1 MTAGVFAEVID
12 NQFITS
18 YGNFFKKIMARDSF
32 GSRFGALVA
41 MAGSA
46 VGLGNLWRFPYLVGE
61 NGGAA
66 FIIVYILLSFLICL
80 PIFISEFVVGRRSQK
95 NAYAAFRDLSG
106 GSAWRWVGLF
116 TIIVPLIV
124 LSYYSVIGGWSID
137 YLLKSFTFSF
147 TGGESQSAMA
157 TMFTD
162 MVSSTWT
169 PLLAHTGFLLVT
181 TLIVVVGIKDGIEK
195 FSKVMMPLLFLIVI
209 SIAIYAVTLPGAK
222 AGLNY
227 LFNPDFSKIDAQ
239 AISSAL
245 GQAFFSL
252 SLGFG
257 TIMTYASYVDK
268 NENIMFQSTSSAV
281 ADLMFALIAG
291 VAIMPA
297 VFAFGI
303 DPQSGPGLVFETL
316 PYVFGQMPAGGFIAI
331 LFFTALLVAALTSSI
346 SMLEVAV
353 AFLVEEKK
361 FSRITACVVLFL
373 FCWVIG
379 AVCSLSFGPLSD
391 VQIGGRNLFDF
402 FDNLSSNIL
411 MTLGS
416 LFTVLFVGWRLKK
429 TDVYEEFTNGGN
441 LSRNAKIFGV
451 LWFLIRYIC
460 PLAII
465 AIFISGLL

>member
-1 MTAGVFAEVID
+1 M
-12 NQFITS
+12 
-18 YGNFFKKIMARDSF
+18 KRDSF

-66 FIIVYILLSFLICL
+66 FIIVYVILSFVICL
-80 PIFISEFVVGRRSQK
+80 PIFVSEFVIGRRSQK
-95 NAYAAFRDLSG
+95 NAYSAFRDLSG

-124 LSYYSVIGGWSID
+124 LSYYSVIGGWSIE
-137 YLLKSFTFSF
+137 YLLKSLTFSF
-147 TGGESQSAMA
+147 TGGESQSVLS
-157 TMFTD
+157 TMFSD
-162 MVSSTWT
+162 FVSSAWG
-169 PLLAHTGFLLVT
+169 PLLVHTGFLLVT
-181 TLIVVVGIKDGIEK
+181 TLIVMVGIKDGIEK
-195 FSKVMMPLLFLIVI
+195 FSKVMMPMLFFIVI
-209 SIAIYAVTLPGAK
+209 GIAIYSMTLPGAK
-222 AGLNY
+222 AGLDY
-227 LFNPDFSKIDAQ
+227 LFNPDFSKINGK
-239 AISSAL
+239 AIAAAL

-268 NENIMFQSTSSAV
+268 KENPLFQSVATASS
-281 ADLMFALIAG
+281 DLLFALVAG
-291 VAIMPA
+291 MAIMPA

-303 DPQSGPGLVFETL
+303 SPQTGPGLVFETL

-331 LFFTALLVAALTSSI
+331 LFFLALLVAAVTSSI

-353 AFLVEEKK
+353 AYLVEEKK
-361 FSRITACVVLFL
+361 ISRIWACVILFAI
-373 FCWVIG
+373 CWVVG
-379 AVCSLSFGPLSD
+379 AVCSLSFGPLSHIKID
-391 VQIGGRNLFDF
+391 GGNIFDF

-416 LFTVLFVGWRLKK
+416 LLTVLFVGWRLKK
-429 TDVYEEFTNGGN
+429 TDVYDEFTNGGT
-441 LSRNAKIFGV
+441 LSTNAKIFGV

-465 AIFISGLL
+465 LIFVSGLIS

>member
-1 MTAGVFAEVID
+1 
-12 NQFITS
+12 
-18 YGNFFKKIMARDSF
+18 MARDSF

-66 FIIVYILLSFLICL
+66 FIIVYIILSFLICL
-80 PIFISEFVVGRRSQK
+80 PIFVSEFVVGRRSQK

-137 YLLKSFTFSF
+137 YLLKSCTFSF
-147 TGGESQSAMA
+147 TGGESQSAMS
-157 TMFTD
+157 TMFSD

-169 PLLAHTGFLLVT
+169 PLLAQTGFLLAT

-195 FSKVMMPLLFLIVI
+195 FSKVMMPILFVIVVA
-209 SIAIYAVTLPGAK
+209 IAVYSLTLPGAGK
-222 AGLNY
+222 GLDY
-227 LFNPDFSKIDAQ
+227 LFNPDFSKIDGQ
-239 AISSAL
+239 AIASAL

-268 NENIMFQSTSSAV
+268 KENVMFQSTATAV
-281 ADLMFALIAG
+281 SDLMFALIAG

-297 VFAFGI
+297 VFAFGL

-316 PYVFGQMPAGGFIAI
+316 PYVFGQMPAGGIIAI
-331 LFFTALLVAALTSSI
+331 LFFVALLVAALTSSI

-353 AFLVEEKK
+353 AYLVEEKK
-361 FSRITACVVLFL
+361 FSRISACGLLFAI
-373 FCWVIG
+373 CWLIG
-379 AVCSLSFGPLSD
+379 ALCSLSFGPLSE
-391 VQIGGRNLFDF
+391 VRIGGGNIFDF

-416 LFTVLFVGWRLKK
+416 LLTVLFVGWRLKK
-429 TDVYEEFTNGGN
+429 TDVYDEFTNGGA
-441 LSRNAKIFGV
+441 LSTNAKFFGV
-451 LWFLIRYIC
+451 LWFLIRFVC

-465 AIFISGLL
+465 TIFITGLL

>member
-1 MTAGVFAEVID
+1 M
-12 NQFITS
+12 S
-18 YGNFFKKIMARDSF
+18 RDSF

-80 PIFISEFVVGRRSQK
+80 PIFISEFVIGRRSQK

-116 TIIVPLIV
+116 TIIVPLVV
-124 LSYYSVIGGWSID
+124 LSYYSVIGGWSVE
-137 YLLKSFTFSF
+137 YLLKSVTFAFESA
-147 TGGESQSAMA
+147 SQSAMS
-157 TMFTD
+157 TMFSD
-162 MVSSTWT
+162 FVSSTWG
-169 PLLAHTGFLLVT
+169 PLLVHTGFLLVT

-195 FSKVMMPLLFLIVI
+195 FSKVMMPLLFFMVLA
-209 SIAIYAVTLPGAK
+209 IAIYSMTLPGAK
-222 AGLNY
+222 AGLDY
-227 LFNPDFSKIDAQ
+227 LFNPDFSKITGKAC
-239 AISSAL
+239 AAAL

-268 NENIMFQSTSSAV
+268 KENILFQSTATAV
-281 ADLMFALIAG
+281 SDLMFALIAG
-291 VAIMPA
+291 MAIMPA
-297 VFAFGI
+297 VFAFGLN
-303 DPQSGPGLVFETL
+303 PQSGPGLVFETL
-316 PYVFGQMPAGGFIAI
+316 PFVFGQMPAGGFVAI
-331 LFFTALLVAALTSSI
+331 LFFLALLVAALTSSI

-353 AFLVEEKK
+353 AYLVEEKG
-361 FSRITACVVLFL
+361 FSRVWACVVLFVI
-373 FCWVIG
+373 CWVVG

-391 VQIGGRNLFDF
+391 VKIDGGNLFDF

-416 LFTVLFVGWRLKK
+416 LLTVLFVGWRLKK
-429 TDVYEEFTNGGN
+429 TDVYDEFTNGGT
-441 LSRNAKIFGV
+441 LSRNAKLFGI

-465 AIFISGLL
+465 SIFVSGLL

>member
-1 MTAGVFAEVID
+1 
-12 NQFITS
+12 
-18 YGNFFKKIMARDSF
+18 MARDSF

-137 YLLKSFTFSF
+137 YLLKSCTFSF

-157 TMFTD
+157 TMFSD

-169 PLLAHTGFLLVT
+169 PLLAHTGFLLAT

-195 FSKVMMPLLFLIVI
+195 FSKVMMPLLFVIVI
-209 SIAIYAVTLPGAK
+209 AIAIYSVTLPGAK
-222 AGLNY
+222 AGLDY
-227 LFNPDFSKIDAQ
+227 LFNPDFSKINGG
-239 AISSAL
+239 AIASAL

-268 NENIMFQSTSSAV
+268 KENIMFQSTASAV

-291 VAIMPA
+291 IAIMPA

-303 DPQSGPGLVFETL
+303 NPQSGPGLVFETL
-316 PYVFGQMPAGGFIAI
+316 PYVFGQMPAGGLVAI
-331 LFFTALLVAALTSSI
+331 LFFVALLVAALTSSI

-361 FSRITACVVLFL
+361 FKRINACGVLFIL
-373 FCWVIG
+373 CWLIG
-379 AVCSLSFGPLSD
+379 TVCSLSFGPLSN
-391 VQIGGRNLFDF
+391 VQIGGGNLFDF

-416 LFTVLFVGWRLKK
+416 LLTVLFVGWRLKK
-429 TDVYEEFTNGGN
+429 TDVYDEFTNGGTI
-441 LSRNAKIFGV
+441 SRNAKLFGV
-451 LWFLIRYIC
+451 LWFLIRYVC

-465 AIFISGLL
+465 LIFISGLL

>member
-1 MTAGVFAEVID
+1 M
-12 NQFITS
+12 
-18 YGNFFKKIMARDSF
+18 KRDSF

-66 FIIVYILLSFLICL
+66 FIIVYVILSFVICL
-80 PIFISEFVVGRRSQK
+80 PIFVSEFVIGRRSQK
-95 NAYAAFRDLSG
+95 NAYSAFRDLSG

-124 LSYYSVIGGWSID
+124 LSYYSVIGGWSIE
-137 YLLKSFTFSF
+137 YLLKSITFSF
-147 TGGESQSAMA
+147 TGGESQSALS
-157 TMFTD
+157 TMFSD
-162 MVSSTWT
+162 FVSSAWG
-169 PLLAHTGFLLVT
+169 PLLVHTGFLLVT
-181 TLIVVVGIKDGIEK
+181 TLIVMVGIKDGIEK
-195 FSKVMMPLLFLIVI
+195 FSKVMMPMLFFIVI
-209 SIAIYAVTLPGAK
+209 GIAIYSMTLPGAK
-222 AGLNY
+222 AGLDY
-227 LFNPDFSKIDAQ
+227 LFNPDFSKINGK
-239 AISSAL
+239 AIAAAL

-268 NENIMFQSTSSAV
+268 KENPLFQSVATASS
-281 ADLMFALIAG
+281 DLLFALVAG
-291 VAIMPA
+291 MAIMPA

-303 DPQSGPGLVFETL
+303 SPQTGPGLVFETL

-331 LFFTALLVAALTSSI
+331 LFFLALLVAAVTSSI

-353 AFLVEEKK
+353 AYLVEEKK
-361 FSRITACVVLFL
+361 ISRIWACVILFAI
-373 FCWVIG
+373 CWVVG
-379 AVCSLSFGPLSD
+379 AVCSLSFGPLSHIKID
-391 VQIGGRNLFDF
+391 GGNIFDF

-416 LFTVLFVGWRLKK
+416 LLTVLFVGWRLKK
-429 TDVYEEFTNGGN
+429 TDVYDEFTNGGT
-441 LSRNAKIFGV
+441 LSTNARIFGV

-460 PLAII
+460 PLAILI
-465 AIFISGLL
+465 IFISGLF

>member
-1 MTAGVFAEVID
+1 MRE
-12 NQFITS
+12 
-18 YGNFFKKIMARDSF
+18 SF

-66 FIIVYILLSFLICL
+66 FIIIYIILSFLICL
-80 PIFISEFVVGRRSQK
+80 PIFVSEFVIGRRSQR

-116 TIIVPLIV
+116 TIMVPLIV
-124 LSYYSVIGGWSID
+124 LSYYSVIGGWSIE
-137 YLLKSFTFSF
+137 YLFKSMTFSF
-147 TGGESQSAMA
+147 TAGDTQQEMS
-157 TMFTD
+157 TMFIGF
-162 MVSSTWT
+162 VSSPWAPLVCHTLF
-169 PLLAHTGFLLVT
+169 LLATVA
-181 TLIVVVGIKDGIEK
+181 IVVIGIKDGIEK
-195 FSKVMMPLLFLIVI
+195 FSKVMMPILFFIVL
-209 SIAIYAVTLPGAK
+209 SIAVYSLTLPGAHK
-222 AGLNY
+222 GIDY
-227 LFNPDFSKIDAQ
+227 LFNPDFSKIDAK
-239 AISSAL
+239 ACAAAL

-268 NENIMFQSTSSAV
+268 KENILFQSTASA
-281 ADLMFALIAG
+281 ASDLMFALIAG

-316 PYVFGQMPAGGFIAI
+316 PYVFSRMPAGAVVAI
-331 LFFTALLVAALTSSI
+331 LFFVALLVAALTSSI

-353 AFLVEEKK
+353 AYLVEEKK
-361 FSRITACVVLFL
+361 FSRISACVALF
-373 FCWVIG
+373 FGCWIVG
-379 AVCSLSFGPLSD
+379 TLCSLSFGPLSD
-391 VQIGGRNLFDF
+391 IKIGGRTIFDF
-402 FDNLSSNIL
+402 IDTLSSNVL

-416 LFTVLFVGWRLKK
+416 LMTVLFVGWRLKK
-429 TDVYEEFTNGGN
+429 TDIYDEFTNGGE
-441 LSRNAKIFGV
+441 LSTNVKIFGV
-451 LWFLIRYIC
+451 LWFLIRYVC
-460 PLAII
+460 PMAII

>member
-1 MTAGVFAEVID
+1 M
-12 NQFITS
+12 S
-18 YGNFFKKIMARDSF
+18 RDSF

-124 LSYYSVIGGWSID
+124 LSYYSVIGGWSVD
-137 YLLKSFTFSF
+137 YLLKSVTFSF

-157 TMFTD
+157 TMFSD
-162 MVSSTWT
+162 MVSSTWA
-169 PLLAHTGFLLVT
+169 PLLAHTGFLLAT
-181 TLIVVVGIKDGIEK
+181 MLIVVVGIKDGIEK
-195 FSKVMMPLLFLIVI
+195 FSKVMMPLLFVIVI
-209 SIAIYAVTLPGAK
+209 AIAIYSVTLPGAK
-222 AGLNY
+222 AGLDY
-227 LFNPDFSKIDAQ
+227 LFNPDFSKINGE
-239 AISSAL
+239 AIAAAL

-268 NENIMFQSTSSAV
+268 KENIMFQSTATAV
-281 ADLMFALIAG
+281 SDLMFALIAG
-291 VAIMPA
+291 TAIMPA

-303 DPQSGPGLVFETL
+303 NPQSGPGLVFETL

-331 LFFTALLVAALTSSI
+331 LFFLALLVAALTSSI

-353 AFLVEEKK
+353 AYLVEEKNL
-361 FSRITACVVLFL
+361 SRISACVVLFVI
-373 FCWVIG
+373 CWVVG
-379 AVCSLSFGPLSD
+379 AVCSLSFGPLSH
-391 VQIGGRNLFDF
+391 VEIAGGNIFDF
-402 FDNLSSNIL
+402 FDDLSSNIL

-416 LFTVLFVGWRLKK
+416 LLTVLFVGWRLKK
-429 TDVYEEFTNGGN
+429 TDVYDEFTNGGSI
-441 LSRNAKIFGV
+441 SRNAKIFGV
-451 LWFLIRYIC
+451 LWILIRYVC

>member
-1 MTAGVFAEVID
+1 
-12 NQFITS
+12 
-18 YGNFFKKIMARDSF
+18 MARDSF

-116 TIIVPLIV
+116 TIIVPLVV

-137 YLLKSFTFSF
+137 YLVKSCTFSF
-147 TGGESQSAMA
+147 TGGESQSAMS
-157 TMFTD
+157 TMFSD
-162 MVSSTWT
+162 MVSSTWA
-169 PLLAHTGFLLVT
+169 PLLAHIGFLLAT

-195 FSKVMMPLLFLIVI
+195 FSKVMMPLLFFIVI
-209 SIAIYAVTLPGAK
+209 AIAIYSLTLPGAK
-222 AGLNY
+222 AGVDY
-227 LFNPDFSKIDAQ
+227 LFNPDFSKIDAK
-239 AISSAL
+239 ACAAAL

-268 NENIMFQSTSSAV
+268 KENIMFQSAASAV
-281 ADLMFALIAG
+281 SDLMFALIAG
-291 VAIMPA
+291 IAIMPA
-297 VFAFGI
+297 VFAFGLN
-303 DPQSGPGLVFETL
+303 PQSGPGLVFETL
-316 PYVFGQMPAGGFIAI
+316 PYVFGQMPAGGLIAI
-331 LFFTALLVAALTSSI
+331 LFFVALLVAALTSSI

-353 AFLVEEKK
+353 AYLVEEKK
-361 FSRITACVVLFL
+361 FSRINACGVLFVI
-373 FCWVIG
+373 CWIVG
-379 AVCSLSFGPLSD
+379 ALCALSFGPLSD
-391 VQIGGRNLFDF
+391 VHIGGRSIFDF

-416 LFTVLFVGWRLKK
+416 LLTVLFVGWRLKK
-429 TDVYEEFTNGGN
+429 TDVYDEFTNGGT

-451 LWFLIRYIC
+451 LWFLIRYVC
-460 PLAII
+460 PVAILAI
-465 AIFISGLL
+465 FVTGLLA